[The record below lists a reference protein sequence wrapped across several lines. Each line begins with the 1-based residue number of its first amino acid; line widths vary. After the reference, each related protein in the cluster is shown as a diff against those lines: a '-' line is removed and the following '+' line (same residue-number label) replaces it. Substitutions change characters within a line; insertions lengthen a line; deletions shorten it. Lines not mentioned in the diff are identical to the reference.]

1 MAPSQ
6 TDPAAPDQA
15 LFDTYQRLINPAYP
29 QFLTKLGLD
38 RAAAKAEGATIADTA
53 GRTFIDCTAGYGLF
67 NLGHNHPRLIA
78 DLTAQ
83 LGQNQLYTRPLIT
96 DLPAELATKLA
107 AIAPGELSC
116 SLICNSGSEAIDSAL
131 KLVRLNSRR
140 KRIVSAK
147 DSWHGYTFGAL
158 SVSGIDSFKRL
169 FAPLL
174 DEVEQVPFDDVSAL
188 EAALGDHTAALV
200 LEVVQHEAGLA
211 VPDPAYLAEAR
222 RLCDETGTLLIL
234 DEIKTGFGRTGEMFA
249 CNRHGVVPDI
259 LVLGK
264 AMGGGLVSTGAV
276 VAKPE
281 LWRRFGLSFTMSAS
295 SSAGNVLACRAALS
309 TIEIVEAE
317 NLAAAAAD
325 KGAYLLTE
333 LQRIA
338 AQYPDIISA
347 VDGVGLLIG
356 ATTAGPQ
363 KTLALSRAL
372 VERGVLAVAAFGNA
386 TVLMIE
392 PPLVIAQSQA
402 EAVIAAVEDA
412 CAALQQSG

>member
-1 MAPSQ
+1 MASSQ
-6 TDPAAPDQA
+6 TDSAAPDQA

-38 RAAAKAEGATIADTA
+38 RAAAKAEGAIITDTA

-96 DLPAELATKLA
+96 DLPAELATRLA
-107 AIAPGELSC
+107 AIAPGDLSC

-140 KRIVSAK
+140 KKIVSAK
-147 DSWHGYTFGAL
+147 NGWHGYTFGAL

-174 DEVEQVPFDDVSAL
+174 DDIEQVPFDDVAAL
-188 EAALGDHTAALV
+188 EAALGDQTAALV

-211 VPDPAYLAEAR
+211 VPDPNYLAEAR

-249 CNRHGVVPDI
+249 CNRHGVTPDI

-295 SSAGNVLACRAALS
+295 SSAGNILACRAALS
-309 TIEIVEAE
+309 TIEVLEAE
-317 NLAAAAAD
+317 NLIAAAAN
-325 KGAYLLTE
+325 KGAYLLGE

-338 AQYPDIISA
+338 GKYPDILGA
-347 VDGVGLLIG
+347 VEGVGLLIG
-356 ATTAGPQ
+356 VATAGPQ

-386 TVLMIE
+386 GVLMIE
-392 PPLVIAQSQA
+392 PPLVIAQDQA

-412 CAALQQSG
+412 CAALHQTA